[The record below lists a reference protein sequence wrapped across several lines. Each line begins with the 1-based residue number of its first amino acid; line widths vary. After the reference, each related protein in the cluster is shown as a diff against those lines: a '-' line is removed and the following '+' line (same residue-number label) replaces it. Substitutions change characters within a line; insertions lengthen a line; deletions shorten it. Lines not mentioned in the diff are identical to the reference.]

1 MKRLLLPLLAAFALP
16 TAVEANWFGKYGSK
30 MEALNSCR
38 NWKTQGG
45 SYQFKATI
53 EVDWHALYGSEYKD
67 TLIKQDLRICR
78 LEEVTR
84 QVMGMETK
92 GKKGKIYEYD
102 QKPNIDFK
110 VKKRFR
116 Y

>member
-1 MKRLLLPLLAAFALP
+1 MKRLLLPLLAALALP

-38 NWKTQGG
+38 NWKSKAGT
-45 SYQFKATI
+45 YQFKAYWSKF
-53 EVDWHALYGSEYKD
+53 DPLYGDEYKD
-67 TLIKQDLRICR
+67 TIYKQDLRICR

-92 GKKGKIYEYD
+92 GKKGEIYEYD
-102 QKPNIDFK
+102 KKPNIDFK